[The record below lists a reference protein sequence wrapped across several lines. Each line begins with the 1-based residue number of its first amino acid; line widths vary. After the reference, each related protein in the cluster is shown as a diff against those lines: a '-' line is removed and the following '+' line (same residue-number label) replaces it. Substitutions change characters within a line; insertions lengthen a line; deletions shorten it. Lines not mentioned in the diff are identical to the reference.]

1 MQWHLV
7 VIILWCH
14 LHFVFKQCLPEG
26 DTAYT
31 VLLSFGNPYHDII
44 HENEAQVLHKI
55 TWTCMILA
63 SLELFWPEFDVKMVT
78 MDQNCIVTLHMNVLR
93 IFCQVISPKFN
104 WTPLI
109 YKLKLSTR
117 WKSGH
122 SRIYNCSQGTVGM
135 YGN

>member
-1 MQWHLV
+1 
-7 VIILWCH
+7 
-14 LHFVFKQCLPEG
+14 
-26 DTAYT
+26 
-31 VLLSFGNPYHDII
+31 
-44 HENEAQVLHKI
+44 
-55 TWTCMILA
+55 MILA

-117 WKSGH
+117 
-122 SRIYNCSQGTVGM
+122 
-135 YGN
+135 